1 MENQDKRRLNDEQT
15 ILDPE
20 TARIPVPMDEKQQ
33 GKAEAQGAKKNKKT
47 GASNAIYGAA
57 GGVVGAAAGI
67 GGSQLFGQGPDE
79 PIEESEESPTQ
90 GGHET
95 QHGATEPGTAGT
107 FMGEE
112 IDIAHVDDDMSFSE
126 AFAAAREQVGPGGVF
141 EWHGGVYGTYYA
153 NEWNAMTDEQHEQ
166 WYSSVDYQAA
176 RENPEPELESEPNP
190 EPNPEQEVHITAD
203 DIHEGFD
210 VIEVGDVELPDGSTA
225 GVAHVDVDGEQ
236 VVLVDFD
243 QDNIADVALHDANA
257 DSDFFND
264 EPIDLTNENITMPT
278 SHDEPV
284 ALDDPNVVL
293 IDVETDVEIDGNTV
307 DVATIDLE
315 GGVAFMVDANQDGEA
330 NFIVPDV
337 NQNSQLDTEDIEVA
351 SAADVIIDVT
361 DQGMAMPEP
370 IDVVDD
376 SAIAMNDDMEMDD
389 YINDANVDDFI
400 A

>member
-1 MENQDKRRLNDEQT
+1 M
-15 ILDPE
+15 
-20 TARIPVPMDEKQQ
+20 
-33 GKAEAQGAKKNKKT
+33 
-47 GASNAIYGAA
+47 
-57 GGVVGAAAGI
+57 
-67 GGSQLFGQGPDE
+67 
-79 PIEESEESPTQ
+79 
-90 GGHET
+90 
-95 QHGATEPGTAGT
+95 
-107 FMGEE
+107 
-112 IDIAHVDDDMSFSE
+112 
-126 AFAAAREQVGPGGVF
+126 
-141 EWHGGVYGTYYA
+141 
-153 NEWNAMTDEQHEQ
+153 
-166 WYSSVDYQAA
+166 
-176 RENPEPELESEPNP
+176 
-190 EPNPEQEVHITAD
+190 
-203 DIHEGFD
+203 
-210 VIEVGDVELPDGSTA
+210 IEVGDVELPDGSTA

-315 GGVAFMVDANQDGEA
+315 GDVAFMVDANQDGEA